1 MIRRFLVQ
9 LLPLALLGG
18 IFIGLDSRVGISDH
32 GQLWIYSC
40 RLRAGGSI
48 GPNGVAGAGP
58 VDNALAASIVGL
70 RFGC

>member
-9 LLPLALLGG
+9 LLPLALLGC
-18 IFIGLDSRVGISDH
+18 IFIGLDSRAGISDH

-48 GPNGVAGAGP
+48 GPNGIGAAGP
-58 VDNALAASIVGL
+58 VDNAWAAQMVGL